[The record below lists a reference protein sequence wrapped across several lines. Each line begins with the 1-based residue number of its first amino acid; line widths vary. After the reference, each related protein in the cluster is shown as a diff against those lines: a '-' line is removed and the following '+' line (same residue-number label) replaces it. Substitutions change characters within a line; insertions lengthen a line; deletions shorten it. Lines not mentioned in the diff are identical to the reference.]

1 MSMMIRRVVLGL
13 VGAVVVAGAVWAF
26 WPRPL
31 AVETAVIGRQGL
43 DVTVEDEGLSRIRD
57 LYTVSAPIS
66 GKLLRLDLKPGDTVT
81 AAQPVATLSP
91 TAPGLL
97 DTRAR
102 AIAQSNVSVAQSAVE
117 QAKALRQQAEAQ
129 VGFAQSELKR
139 SQSLAGRGI
148 IPEQVYQKAQLGLSI
163 AQSALDAADAT
174 LMARQRELESANA
187 ALIGGEPL
195 PGVSGGASTIGQDW
209 VVVAAPIAG
218 RVLSLLTTS
227 EQVVAAGTPLLVLGD
242 PANLEVTVDLLSRDA
257 VAVSPGDAAAVE
269 GWGGPSLRAVVE
281 RVDPA
286 AVTKIS
292 ALGIEEQRVA
302 VVLRL
307 VDASP
312 DRQRLG
318 HNFRVVVRIVV
329 WHGENLTVLPLGALF
344 RQREDWDVY
353 VIAGGRARARK
364 VILGHQNA
372 DFAEVRSGLAPGEI
386 VILYPSDRISD
397 GSLVTPEQQPVASPD
412 RQ

>member
-1 MSMMIRRVVLGL
+1 MSMILRRLVLGL
-13 VGAVVVAGAVWAF
+13 AGAAVLAGAVWAF

-31 AVETAVIGRQGL
+31 TVETAVIGRQ
-43 DVTVEDEGLSRIRD
+43 DMEVTVEDEGLSRIRD

-66 GKLLRLDLKPGDTVT
+66 GKLLRLNLRPGDTVT
-81 AAQPVATLSP
+81 AAQPVATLNP

-129 VGFAQSELKR
+129 AGFARRELER

-148 IPEQVYQKAQLGLSI
+148 IPEQVYQKAQLELSI

-174 LMARQRELESANA
+174 LIARQRELESANA
-187 ALIGGEPL
+187 ALIGGEIV
-195 PGVSGGASTIGQDW
+195 PGVNDNAGAIGQDW
-209 VVVAAPIAG
+209 VVVTAPIAG

-227 EQVVAAGTPLLVLGD
+227 EQVVAAGTPLLILGD

-257 VAVSPGDAAAVE
+257 VAVNPGDAATVE
-269 GWGGPSLRAVVE
+269 GWGGPPLRAVVE

-286 AVTKIS
+286 AVTRTS

-302 VVLRL
+302 VVLSL
-307 VDASP
+307 VDAGP
-312 DRQRLG
+312 AQERLG
-318 HNFRVVVRIVV
+318 HNFRVIVRIVV
-329 WHGENLTVLPLGALF
+329 WHGENLTVLPMGALF

-353 VIAGGRARARK
+353 VVAGGRARARK
-364 VILGHQNA
+364 VVLGHQNA
-372 DFAEVRSGLAPGEI
+372 DFAEVRSGLAPGET

-397 GSLVTPEQQPVASPD
+397 GSLVATERQPVASPD
-412 RQ
+412 GQ